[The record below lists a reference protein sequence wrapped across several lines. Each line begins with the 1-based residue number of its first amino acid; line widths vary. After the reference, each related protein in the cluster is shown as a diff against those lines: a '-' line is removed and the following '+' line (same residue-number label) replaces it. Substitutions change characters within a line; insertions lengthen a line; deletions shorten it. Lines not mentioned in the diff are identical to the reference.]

1 MPNTSYTYWYV
12 LQYISVCIGMH
23 YVGIWYVWNNDTCQY
38 WPNTCL
44 FFNTCQYW
52 RQYIPKL
59 NTRHY
64 MPNTYQYI
72 PIHTTICQIHTK
84 TTSRLVQHTGFRPA
98 YKYWHVS
105 WYVLVCIMQVFGVYY
120 VMILVKLAILTIFP
134 IHTNTSIC
142 SKTCNTY
149 HTYQCVPI
157 QVSTHN
163 LSLKYIQIQT
173 NTDKYL
179 PILTIHIITYQYRPV
194 HQYIPYIQYRSIH
207 TNTYHYIHYVQY
219 IQILSNTGQYSQIHT
234 HTDKYWQIPTNTC
247 NTFHYLPIPTNA
259 GQYIPYIP
267 IQANTFNTGQY
278 RWICINTIQYIP
290 ICTLHT
296 IFSCMPIL
304 TNTYEYLH
312 IWPLNTYR
320 AEVRRSFITTTV
332 RDPGHTTKAPQVGFE
347 LETNGFQFYV
357 IANLD
362 KTSPNN
368 TYQYM
373 Q

>member
-12 LQYISVCIGMH
+12 LQYIPVCIGMY

-52 RQYIPKL
+52 RQHIPKL

-134 IHTNTSIC
+134 IHTNTSEYVQKHAIHTIHTNAYQYR
-142 SKTCNTY
+142 SVLTIWVSNTYKYRQILTNTYQYLQYISLLINTDQYTSTY
-149 HTYQCVPI
+149 HTSNTDQYIQIHIITYTMYNTYKSFPI
-157 QVSTHN
+157 QAST
-163 LSLKYIQIQT
+163 LKYIHIQT

-179 PILTIHIITYQYRPV
+179 PIRAIHFITYQFL
-194 HQYIPYIQYRSIH
+194 QMQAS
-207 TNTYHYIHYVQY
+207 TYHTYQFRPIH
-219 IQILSNTGQYSQIHT
+219 S
-234 HTDKYWQIPTNTC
+234 
-247 NTFHYLPIPTNA
+247 
-259 GQYIPYIP
+259 
-267 IQANTFNTGQY
+267 IQANIDGY
-278 RWICINTIQYIP
+278 VSIQ
-290 ICTLHT
+290 
-296 IFSCMPIL
+296 F
-304 TNTYEYLH
+304 
-312 IWPLNTYR
+312 
-320 AEVRRSFITTTV
+320 
-332 RDPGHTTKAPQVGFE
+332 
-347 LETNGFQFYV
+347 
-357 IANLD
+357 
-362 KTSPNN
+362 N
-368 TYQYM
+368 TYQYVHYIPFFHAC
-373 Q
+373 QY